1 MSLTAW
7 IDSKQAK
14 EGNSRV
20 RLEVTDNR
28 VKTWMPIKDGQECL
42 KCPFSPPRPRNMY
55 PVFKSKRCIMQ

>member
-28 VKTWMPIKDGQECL
+28 VKTWMPIKDGQEC
-42 KCPFSPPRPRNMY
+42 
-55 PVFKSKRCIMQ
+55 